1 MPIPIARMPIT
12 EIHAG
17 QQCFSLAL
25 WLNGPWLPCTSQHLG
40 LCTLWKMIDLFIIG
54 VNAGF
59 ASFESL

>member
-1 MPIPIARMPIT
+1 MASNFSHCSLHSGFTQGLVPGSSAAR
-12 EIHAG
+12 
-17 QQCFSLAL
+17 S
-25 WLNGPWLPCTSQHLG
+25 SQHLG